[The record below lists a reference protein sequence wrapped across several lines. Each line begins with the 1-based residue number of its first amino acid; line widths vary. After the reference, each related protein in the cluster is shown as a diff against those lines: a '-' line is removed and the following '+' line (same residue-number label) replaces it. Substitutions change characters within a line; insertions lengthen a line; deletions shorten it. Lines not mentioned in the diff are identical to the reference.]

1 MGQTTSSHKHGECGS
16 SNQSLTAAS
25 TFNPFLR
32 SSTASDRDTCRSGY
46 MLKGFDSPILRP
58 ERRVSFVQR
67 LSKHRVCV
75 LCREV
80 PSRVIPLPCEHVGCY
95 GCVAVACRSLKDKR
109 RPVCPDDGATLV
121 IHKVRVVDN
130 SDHLFQK
137 TVLCLNSPFGCPHQ
151 CKLEELQGH
160 CEECQFTLVTC
171 ELCEKDVRKCDYKQ
185 HYEHCSQRN
194 PAGGL
199 AIHQ

>member
-1 MGQTTSSHKHGECGS
+1 
-16 SNQSLTAAS
+16 
-25 TFNPFLR
+25 
-32 SSTASDRDTCRSGY
+32 